1 MDVNNQSVTLVDY
14 TNRASIP
21 GVTSNSLFNSFYAGP
36 VIFNSSSSML
46 RSITTHRSFS
56 DFTKRLNEPRNSSL
70 LLTTRSWYPICLRSV
85 FQPSDFLMSFLNPFL
100 TLFKDHFMIG
110 MHIRMA
116 GSLSVWKDDASEVT
130 EKRIQERLRLL
141 NYFLQEH
148 PDAYI
153 FLSTDSR
160 QVERNMT
167 RLYPNIVKTVGG
179 LPRMHTGRL
188 TTEAGLM
195 RVYLEMFLLSK
206 CDVLFLTPGSA
217 LSRASRL
224 MNVKSPNVTFF

>member
-1 MDVNNQSVTLVDY
+1 
-14 TNRASIP
+14 
-21 GVTSNSLFNSFYAGP
+21 
-36 VIFNSSSSML
+36 
-46 RSITTHRSFS
+46 
-56 DFTKRLNEPRNSSL
+56 
-70 LLTTRSWYPICLRSV
+70 
-85 FQPSDFLMSFLNPFL
+85 
-100 TLFKDHFMIG
+100 
-110 MHIRMA
+110 MA

-167 RLYPNIVKTVGG
+167 RLYPNIVKTVGD

-188 TTEAGLM
+188 TT
-195 RVYLEMFLLSK
+195 
-206 CDVLFLTPGSA
+206 
-217 LSRASRL
+217 
-224 MNVKSPNVTFF
+224 

>member
-116 GSLSVWKDDASEVT
+116 GSLSVWKDDA
-130 EKRIQERLRLL
+130 RLRSG
-141 NYFLQEH
+141 FKS
-148 PDAYI
+148 D
-153 FLSTDSR
+153 FDF
-160 QVERNMT
+160 
-167 RLYPNIVKTVGG
+167 
-179 LPRMHTGRL
+179 L
-188 TTEAGLM
+188 TTFFRNIRMLIF
-195 RVYLEMFLLSK
+195 FLVRIL
-206 CDVLFLTPGSA
+206 GR
-217 LSRASRL
+217 SREI
-224 MNVKSPNVTFF
+224 